1 MKVEGRGWACPS
13 DTGLVGGGIPDP
25 SQEGLPS
32 SQLSSL
38 WHQGGFRVALQKPGE
53 EAESILCLSLSP
65 SLPLC
70 SSLSQPICPPVLLM
84 QEQAWASLGP
94 YCLSLLG
101 PLGPLLTPETP
112 DDNAS
117 LEQGDVWNSNSV
129 SEAPG
134 PWGLGC
140 RRLAQLSWSSLCF
153 TVCQPSP
160 PAGPQGQRV
169 TCSEPA
175 APA

>member
-1 MKVEGRGWACPS
+1 MKVEGRGQACPS
-13 DTGLVGGGIPDP
+13 VTGLGVRSRSFPGGPPFITSLISLAEGWFQGSSAETVGGSREHSVP
-25 SQEGLPS
+25 
-32 SQLSSL
+32 
-38 WHQGGFRVALQKPGE
+38 F
-53 EAESILCLSLSP
+53 
-65 SLPLC
+65 SLPL
-70 SSLSQPICPPVLLM
+70 SQPVCPPVPLL
-84 QEQAWASLGP
+84 QEQAWASPGP

-101 PLGPLLTPETP
+101 PLGLLPTPETP
-112 DDNAS
+112 EDNAS
-117 LEQGDVWNSNSV
+117 LEQGDVRNSNSV

-153 TVCQPSP
+153 IVCQPSP
-160 PAGPQGQRV
+160 AVGPQGQRV